1 MVMNL
6 ANRILSEFGAFVFF
20 HRASSILASLF
31 QPKQNKTKTKKHTS
45 KQTNKKQGGKK
56 GMSIPVDFC
65 INVHGEYYLREKE
78 K

>member
-20 HRASSILASLF
+20 IVPPVFLLACSN
-31 QPKQNKTKTKKHTS
+31 PKKQQQKHIS
-45 KQTNKKQGGKK
+45 KQTNKKQGGKR
-56 GMSIPVDFC
+56 GMSIRVDFC
-65 INVHGEYYLREKE
+65 ISVHGEYYLQKKE